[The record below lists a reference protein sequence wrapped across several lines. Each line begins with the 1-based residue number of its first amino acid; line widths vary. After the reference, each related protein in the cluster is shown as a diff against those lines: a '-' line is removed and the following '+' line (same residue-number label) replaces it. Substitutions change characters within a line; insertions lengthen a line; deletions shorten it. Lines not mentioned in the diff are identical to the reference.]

1 MSSPSSV
8 CALTA
13 ARHTV
18 LPLTRMGVL
27 GVTLLQLPCHLR
39 ATPPPT
45 HTRVG
50 DGMGR
55 AEAVREVPRQGM
67 ANTPNPPLKAAQP
80 VEGSLP
86 APRVPGG
93 EGSGVTVCDL
103 ESESSPTEAVR
114 MEEPS
119 GRS

>member
-1 MSSPSSV
+1 
-8 CALTA
+8 
-13 ARHTV
+13 
-18 LPLTRMGVL
+18 MGI
-27 GVTLLQLPCHLR
+27 
-39 ATPPPT
+39 
-45 HTRVG
+45 
-50 DGMGR
+50 
-55 AEAVREVPRQGM
+55 AEAVREVPREGM

-119 GRS
+119 SQPQLASPLSQARPCGYQGSTPILEAPLPHSLHCGGERGQVPPCH